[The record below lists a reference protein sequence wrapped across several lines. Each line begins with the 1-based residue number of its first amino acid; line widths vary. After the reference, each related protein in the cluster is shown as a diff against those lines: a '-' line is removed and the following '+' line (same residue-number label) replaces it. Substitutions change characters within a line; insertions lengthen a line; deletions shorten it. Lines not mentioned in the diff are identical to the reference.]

1 MYTIAQIAEIV
12 DGKLHGNG
20 NLEIAHLYTNTRRI
34 QVKENS
40 LFFAIATEKND
51 GHNYVE
57 HALQMGVT
65 AVVVSKKPSTNCD
78 YILVKDTLVAL
89 QQLSSH
95 HRATFDM
102 PTVAITGSNGKTIV
116 KEWLSELVSSSY
128 TVCKN
133 PKSYNSQIGVPLSVW
148 RLGGKDE
155 IAVFEAGISQIGEMV
170 RLERIIQPTVGVFT
184 HLGDAHARNFTT
196 DQEKLAEKLTLFKN
210 CETIIVSANQPDV
223 LASIKA
229 LDKKTFTWG
238 ANMMCDLHVT
248 RSTEGAFVA
257 TYEGNSELISLPFS
271 DKASIENAFTAA
283 SAALVLGQKLSTIAS
298 HLTKLQPVDMRLQQ
312 VAGQNNTQ
320 LILDYYN
327 NDYQSVV
334 MALDF
339 VNQQKS
345 KSKSIVILSDILESN
360 LEDTELYANINKLLT
375 TNNIHSLI
383 AIGSNISQQQK
394 SFTLPTDAYAT
405 TEEFLKKHPLHTLQN
420 ATVLLKGARE
430 FTFEKIA
437 DKLKV
442 KTHETKLEVNLTRLQ
457 HNIDVVKKS
466 IGAKTK
472 LMAMVKALGYGSGGY
487 QVAKLLEYNRIDY
500 LGVAY
505 TDEAIELRES
515 GISTPI
521 MVLNPDLTDLSPY
534 TDLHIEP
541 VIHSFSSFAK
551 IATQSISVHLEFDTG
566 MHRLGFEEED
576 VPRLLEQIELSE
588 VKVASVFSHLATS
601 DDPTM
606 DDFTQGQI
614 AAFERIAK
622 NIENSVGYPITK
634 HLSNTAGIE
643 RFANARFDMVRLGIG
658 LYGISPLGK
667 SSQLL
672 PVSTFKSFVSQVRTV
687 KAGDGIGYGQHD
699 KSAED
704 RKIAIVAVGYAD
716 GYARAFGQGKGF
728 FMINGKKAPVVG
740 NVCMD
745 MTMCD
750 VTDVA
755 CQEGDEVLIFGDSP
769 SVEDLADTIGTIPYE
784 ILTSISE
791 RVNRVFYQE

>member
-1 MYTIAQIAEIV
+1 MYTLSQIAQIV
-12 DGKLHGNG
+12 GGSLHGDAH
-20 NLEIAHLYTNTRRI
+20 LQIAQLYTNTRRI
-34 QVKENS
+34 QVKDHS

-57 HALQMGVT
+57 HAVKMGVT
-65 AVVVSKKPSTNCD
+65 AVVVSKKPTIDCN
-78 YILVKDTLVAL
+78 YILVENTLSAL

-95 HRATFDM
+95 HRATFDIA
-102 PTVAITGSNGKTIV
+102 TVAITGSNGKTIV
-116 KEWLSELVSSSY
+116 KEWLSELLSSSY

-148 RLGGKDE
+148 RLGSKDE
-155 IAVFEAGISQIGEMV
+155 IAVFEAGISQAGEMV
-170 RLERIIQPTVGVFT
+170 RLEKIIQPTIGVFT
-184 HLGDAHARNFTT
+184 HLGDAHARNFTS
-196 DQEKLAEKLTLFKN
+196 DQEKLAEKLTLFDN
-210 CETIIVSANQPDV
+210 CETIVVSANQPEV
-223 LASIKA
+223 LSAIRSKG
-229 LDKKTFTWG
+229 KKVFTWG
-238 ANMMCDLHVT
+238 SNMICDLHIT
-248 RSTEGAFVA
+248 RSTDGAFVA
-257 TYEGNSELISLPFS
+257 TYQGNSELIKLPFT

-283 SAALVLGQKLSTIAS
+283 SAAIVLGLDLKAIAP
-298 HLTKLQPVDMRLQQ
+298 HLPKLQAVDMRLQQ

-339 VNQQKS
+339 LNQQKS

-375 TNNIHSLI
+375 TNKIHSLI
-383 AIGSNISQQQK
+383 AIGTNIAQQQNC
-394 SFTLPTDAYAT
+394 FTLPTDAYAT
-405 TEEFLKKHPLHTLQN
+405 TEEFLKKHPLHTLQD
-420 ATVLLKGARE
+420 ATILLKGARE

-437 DKLKV
+437 DKLKI

-515 GISTPI
+515 GITTPI

-534 TDLHIEP
+534 TNLQIEP
-541 VIHSFSSFAK
+541 VIHSFSSLAK
-551 IATQSISVHLEFDTG
+551 VDSKLVRIHLEFDTG
-566 MHRLGFEEED
+566 MHRLGFEEADEQQILQQLED
-576 VPRLLEQIELSE
+576 SATQ
-588 VKVASVFSHLATS
+588 VASVFSHLATS
-601 DDPTM
+601 DDSTM

-622 NIENSVGYPITK
+622 SIENGLGYPINK
-634 HLSNTAGIE
+634 HLSNTAAIE

-672 PVSTFKSFVSQVRTV
+672 PVSTFKSFISQVRTV

-699 KSAED
+699 KSKKD

-716 GYARAFGQGKGF
+716 GYARAFGQGRGF
-728 FMINGKKAPVVG
+728 FVINGKKAPVVG

-750 VTDVA
+750 VSHILCT
-755 CQEGDEVLIFGDSP
+755 EGDEVLIFGDSP
-769 SVEDLADTIGTIPYE
+769 SVEDLAKTIGTIPYE